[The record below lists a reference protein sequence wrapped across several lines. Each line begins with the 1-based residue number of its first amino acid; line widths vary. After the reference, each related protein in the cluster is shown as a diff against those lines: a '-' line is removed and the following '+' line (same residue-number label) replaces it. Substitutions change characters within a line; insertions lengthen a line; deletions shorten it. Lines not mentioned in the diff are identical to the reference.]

1 MTRVLPVTPEPEP
14 MRCLEQPQRRKRA
27 AAARLA
33 RHNDGKATAADK
45 SQSAWE
51 NMEMGDFACP
61 NMQLQ
66 LRE

>member
-1 MTRVLPVTPEPEP
+1 
-14 MRCLEQPQRRKRA
+14 MRCLEQPQRRRKRA